1 MKFHKVLLKLIELTD
16 FKDVLKEL
24 STETIK
30 EGLIKHLSK
39 AKSNRSEDR
48 LETSLVDEL
57 SWSFNLRFLTFKV
70 AAIEGNK

>member
-1 MKFHKVLLKLIELTD
+1 VKFHKVLLKLIELTD

-24 STETIK
+24 STETTK

-57 SWSFNLRFLTFKV
+57 S
-70 AAIEGNK
+70 